1 MIKSEINS
9 KSPVHLGLILDGN
22 RRWAKKNNLT
32 AIEGHRAGYLNL
44 KKIIKISKKHEIQYI
59 SAFVFSSENWKRGN
73 EEVKNLMK
81 LFSWIFKHEVKEISK
96 EGIRLKVIGSK
107 MRIGKALVKA
117 IHVAE
122 EATKNN
128 TKGTLLLCLDYGG
141 QQEIVEA
148 TKRIVESGV
157 DPKDITPELIS
168 QNLDMPG
175 IPPLDLIIRTSGEH
189 RLSNFMLWESAYSEL
204 FFVNK
209 LWPDFSEANFESI
222 LKKYSKIKRNFGQ

>member
-1 MIKSEINS
+1 MIETEKTS

-22 RRWAKKNNLT
+22 RRWAKNNHLT
-32 AIEGHRAGYLNL
+32 TMEGHKAGYLNL
-44 KKIIKISKKHEIQYI
+44 KKIIKIAKKHNIQYI
-59 SAFVFSSENWKRGN
+59 SAFVFSNENWKRGN
-73 EEVKNLMK
+73 NEVKNLMK
-81 LFSWIFKHEVKEISK
+81 LFSWILKHEVKEISK
-96 EGIRLKVIGSK
+96 EGIRLRVIGSK
-107 MRIGKALVKA
+107 LRIGKALVKA
-117 IHVAE
+117 IHDAE
-122 EATKNN
+122 EVTKDN

-157 DPKDITPELIS
+157 SPKDITADLIS

-222 LKKYSKIKRNFGQ
+222 LKKYSKIKRNFGK